1 MIDEVHGDYQWHKD
15 KLIMCKITNKE
26 INDSEV
32 YLIRLLPDWL

>member
-1 MIDEVHGDYQWHKD
+1 MIDEVHGDYLWHKD